1 MSYPLPLRLLYIKP
15 SWNPTTLINNLYTFL
30 SLQILQIIAVD
41 LDTGNNAKISYKMAE
56 AKTEDGQLDTESFG
70 VSPNSGW
77 IFLKKQLDRERTSAY
92 TLRISATDNG
102 APRNTATATVH
113 ISVSDYNDNDPQ
125 FSSEIYEFSVEEN
138 KPHGTVFGTLKAVD
152 KDIDNNAAI
161 RYSLIPSNS
170 SFQINSFTGESNL
183 VVYDFYVC

>member
-1 MSYPLPLRLLYIKP
+1 MNVFFFFENISNVCVVLC
-15 SWNPTTLINNLYTFL
+15 F
-30 SLQILQIIAVD
+30 QILQIIAVD
-41 LDTGNNAKISYKMAE
+41 LDTGNNAKISYKLAE
-56 AKTEDGQLDTESFG
+56 AKTEDGQLDMESFG

-92 TLRISATDNG
+92 TLRILASDNG

-113 ISVSDYNDNDPQ
+113 VSVSDYNDNDPQ
-125 FSSEIYEFSVEEN
+125 FSRDIYEFSVEEN
-138 KPHGTVFGTLKAVD
+138 RPHGTVFGSLKAVD

-170 SFQINSFTGESNL
+170 SFQINSFTGESLLSIVQVNVSSFTYQSNASL
-183 VVYDFYVC
+183 